1 MIEVFIRYN
10 PYKLETEI
18 MVEGKAPK
26 QNSAL
31 HVEDR
36 RLQEWVEDL
45 PRILTEEY
53 NSRTFSIEF
62 HGTTLDFEDLA
73 LIASNAE
80 SEGVWIT
87 CRHTPAKE
95 VMDKEKLIQAV
106 FEDIRKGPFE
116 ELRQPDILKAFEAAN
131 NTEFPVNVLATM
143 SAGKSTLI
151 NAMLN
156 KKLMPARQEA
166 CTAIITEIKDCD
178 LDRFRAFVFGK
189 SNEHLKTST
198 NLTLED
204 MEEFNSDPEVSTIR
218 VEGDIPFLSSEDMA
232 LILVDTPGPNN
243 SRDPEHQATTYRM
256 IRDSSKTLVLYI
268 LNAT

>member
-18 MVEGKAPK
+18 TVEGKAPK

-80 SEGVWIT
+80 SEGVRIT

-116 ELRQPDILKAFEAAN
+116 ELRQPDILRAFEAAN
-131 NTEFPVNVLATM
+131 DAEFPVNVLT
-143 SAGKSTLI
+143 T
-151 NAMLN
+151 
-156 KKLMPARQEA
+156 
-166 CTAIITEIKDCD
+166 
-178 LDRFRAFVFGK
+178 DRRA
-189 SNEHLKTST
+189 SCRE
-198 NLTLED
+198 
-204 MEEFNSDPEVSTIR
+204 R
-218 VEGDIPFLSSEDMA
+218 V
-232 LILVDTPGPNN
+232 
-243 SRDPEHQATTYRM
+243 
-256 IRDSSKTLVLYI
+256 
-268 LNAT
+268 